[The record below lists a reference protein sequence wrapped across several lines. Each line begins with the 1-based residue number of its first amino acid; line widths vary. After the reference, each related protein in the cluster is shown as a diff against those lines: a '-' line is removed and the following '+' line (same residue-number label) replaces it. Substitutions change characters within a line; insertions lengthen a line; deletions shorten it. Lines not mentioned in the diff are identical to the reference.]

1 MEQPHSDKEPLLS
14 RAQRIGALVVC
25 GLLLI
30 TVLLLL
36 FLPRWLPVSSGES
49 SLALSQAKADEM
61 EAKLQAIERPTYQ
74 YKRDT
79 VRIHLRAF
87 DPNTADSVT
96 LRELGLPHWMAR
108 SVLRYRAK
116 GGKFRTPEAFRK
128 VYGMNDT
135 LFASLRPYI
144 QIDTTRFAR
153 RDTIRWA
160 KDTTRF
166 RNDSTRRRFASHE
179 KRDTI
184 LELNSADT
192 ASLQFIR
199 GIGRYT
205 AIQIVRYRKELGGY
219 ASVDQLREIKNL
231 PTAADSIL
239 PYFTV
244 CPDSIHPIRVNRASV
259 EYLSRHPY
267 LSFTQAKTI
276 YELRRNEV
284 RLTSIDQIK
293 ETGLFSEED
302 LSRLVPYLSFE

>member
-30 TVLLLL
+30 AVLLLV
-36 FLPRWLPVSSGES
+36 FLPHWLPVSSGES
-49 SLALSQAKADEM
+49 ALALSQAKADEM
-61 EAKLQAIERPTYQ
+61 EAKLQTIERPTYQ

-79 VRIHLRAF
+79 VRIHLREF

-160 KDTTRF
+160 SDTT
-166 RNDSTRRRFASHE
+166 FAKKTYKE

-192 ASLQFIR
+192 TSLQLIR

-219 ASVDQLREIKNL
+219 ASVEQLREIPNL
-231 PTAADSIL
+231 PTVADSIM
-239 PYFTV
+239 PYFTA
-244 CPDSIHPIRVNRASV
+244 CSDSIKPIRVNRASV
-259 EYLSRHPY
+259 EYLNRHPY
-267 LSFTQAKTI
+267 LSFTQAKAI
-276 YELRRNEV
+276 YELRRNEL
-284 RLTSIDQIK
+284 RLTSMEQIK
-293 ETGLFSEED
+293 ETGLFREED
-302 LSRLVPYLSFE
+302 LSRLMPYLSFE

>member
-1 MEQPHSDKEPLLS
+1 MQQDNPNKNPLLNRS
-14 RAQRIGALVVC
+14 QRIGALVLC
-25 GLLLI
+25 SCLLTTVTLLSLLPSWIPDASENEPLI
-30 TVLLLL
+30 LTQEKAEEL
-36 FLPRWLPVSSGES
+36 ES
-49 SLALSQAKADEM
+49 
-61 EAKLQAIERPTYQ
+61 KLQAIERPTYQ

-79 VRIHLRAF
+79 IRIRLRDF
-87 DPNTADSVT
+87 DPNTADSLT

-144 QIDTTRFAR
+144 QIDTTRFAH
-153 RDTIRWA
+153 RDSIRWA
-160 KDTTRF
+160 SDTT
-166 RNDSTRRRFASHE
+166 FAKKIYKE

-199 GIGRYT
+199 GIGKYT

-219 ASVDQLREIKNL
+219 ASVEQIREIPNL
-231 PTAADSIL
+231 PTVADSIMT
-239 PYFTV
+239 YFTV
-244 CPDSIHPIRVNRASV
+244 CPDSIKPIHINRASV
-259 EYLSRHPY
+259 ERLNRHPY
-267 LSFTQAKTI
+267 LSFTQAKAI

-284 RLTSIDQIK
+284 RLTHIDQIN

-302 LSRLVPYLSFE
+302 LSRLLPYLSFE